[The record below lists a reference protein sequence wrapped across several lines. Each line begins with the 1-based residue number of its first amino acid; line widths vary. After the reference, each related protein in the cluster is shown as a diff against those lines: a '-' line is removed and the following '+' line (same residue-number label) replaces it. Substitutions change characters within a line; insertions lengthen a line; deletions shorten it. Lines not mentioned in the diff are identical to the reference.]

1 MVIDTI
7 SGKIIEARDQVFI
20 TRRSPLRFIASTF
33 FLSDS

>member
-7 SGKIIEARDQVFI
+7 SGKIIEARDHVLI
-20 TRRSPLRFIASTF
+20 TRRSPLRFMLSTF